1 MEMQEKELMRAKLF
15 GESSD
20 EEEDV
25 EDDDLAA
32 KRKQMKEK
40 LAAMSKD
47 KNAKRKGKKS
57 TAKGKKQKTEEPRSA
72 PAAGG
77 SEDDSEGEANEDDEA
92 FIVKERGE
100 DGSVP
105 WAGGDSDDDELVYQ
119 EEAEEENIA
128 DYFKSKG
135 KRKQRVLSLDEI
147 RKLVNNFSEKMEN
160 AAREDQLA
168 NERKEPAFAKLKMMN
183 EMEIMLCNRQ
193 LQEEFL
199 DQGLLSIL
207 NSWLERLPDGSLPNA
222 KVRTA
227 VLRVL
232 DKLPIDLQHHD
243 RREQLKSS
251 SLGRTVM
258 FLYKLPEETALN
270 KKLARDLVQ
279 KWSRPIFELSTRFRD
294 LPRQEMVRVRR
305 GASGVPLSRKHEDD
319 SEEDSEEERRERK
332 WIGTTGST
340 NPSSSSRFA
349 EGEPLSATNEQTKKL
364 QKKLQ
369 LMGRKKGRAG
379 SKAGLSIEGRG
390 LLL

>member
-1 MEMQEKELMRAKLF
+1 MMRAKLF

-25 EDDDLAA
+25 EDDDLAM

-40 LAAMSKD
+40 LAAMSKG
-47 KNAKRKGKKS
+47 KNAKKKGKKGN
-57 TAKGKKQKTEEPRSA
+57 AKGKRQKTEGPSSA
-72 PAAGG
+72 QGGGG
-77 SEDDSEGEANEDDEA
+77 SEDDSEGEANEEDEA
-92 FIVKERGE
+92 FIVQERGE
-100 DGSVP
+100 EGSVP
-105 WAGGDSDDDELVYQ
+105 WAGGDSEEDELVYQ

-147 RKLVNNFSEKMEN
+147 RKLVHNLLEKMEN

-183 EMEIMLCNRQ
+183 EMEIMLCNLQ

-207 NSWLERLPDGSLPNA
+207 NSWLERLPDGSLPNT

-279 KWSRPIFELSTRFRD
+279 KWSRPIFELSTRFKD
-294 LPRQEMVRVRR
+294 LPRHEMVRMRKEA
-305 GASGVPLSRKHEDD
+305 GGVPRPRRDAEEED
-319 SEEDSEEERRERK
+319 SEEDSQEEDGKARNRS
-332 WIGTTGST
+332 GPFGSA
-340 NPSSSSRFA
+340 NRARPSRPT
-349 EGEPLSATNEQTKKL
+349 EPEPLSASTEQTKKL

-379 SKAGLSIEGRG
+379 NKAGLSIEGRG